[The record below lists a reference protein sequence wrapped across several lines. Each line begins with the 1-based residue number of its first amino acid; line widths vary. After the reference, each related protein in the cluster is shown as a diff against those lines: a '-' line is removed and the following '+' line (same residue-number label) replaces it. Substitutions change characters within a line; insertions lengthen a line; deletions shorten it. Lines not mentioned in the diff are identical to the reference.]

1 MQGVPC
7 EGVIDTGSDIMIM
20 GGKLFKRI
28 AAIARLRKRDFHPA
42 DKTSVAYGRQ
52 PFSLH
57 GKMSLSISFGGREMV
72 TPIYIKMDSEE
83 PLLLAEG
90 VCRQLQ
96 IVTYHPDVLL
106 GSQAPVE
113 NTKPEASTTSDEVS
127 QCHVTLVHTPSCHIS
142 QPMCQCRVTEPKVH
156 CSSSLD
162 LQRVISLLSMGFWSF
177 SVSSFRADY
186 YQHQ

>member
-1 MQGVPC
+1 
-7 EGVIDTGSDIMIM
+7 MIM
-20 GGKLFKRI
+20 GWKLFKRI

-106 GSQAPVE
+106 GSQHQWRTPSLRQVL
-113 NTKPEASTTSDEVS
+113 
-127 QCHVTLVHTPSCHIS
+127 HLIRLVNARLPWCTHSLSCHIS

-156 CSSSLD
+156 CSSSQNF
-162 LQRVISLLSMGFWSF
+162 QRVISLLRMGFWSF
-177 SVSSFRADY
+177 LSQVVLG
-186 YQHQ
+186 